1 MLTYS
6 RDRGVSRDT
15 EGSMMTSGSMQ
26 RPSPDRWTGEER
38 RVGGER
44 RRGRVYRFIDRR
56 SGFDRR
62 RRYPV
67 LGTMRDHPWLLI
79 VVLALVNA
87 LSLIDGLLTAAELA
101 FGLADE
107 GNPVLRSL
115 IDADPLLAVAFK
127 VGIVIVVS
135 VGIWRGRHL
144 RVMLAL
150 SLLALAA
157 YAGVLAYHL
166 GFLSGSGVF

>member
-1 MLTYS
+1 
-6 RDRGVSRDT
+6 
-15 EGSMMTSGSMQ
+15 MTSTGKH
-26 RPSPDRWTGEER
+26 RPSPLPWTGEDR

-44 RRGRVYRFIDRR
+44 RTRRVYRFIDRR

-62 RRYPV
+62 RRYPI
-67 LGTMRDHPWLLI
+67 LGTMRDHPWLL
-79 VVLALVNA
+79 VAVLALVNV
-87 LSLIDGLLTAAELA
+87 LSLIDGLLTAAELT

-107 GNPVLRSL
+107 GNPVLRTL
-115 IDADPLLAVAFK
+115 IEADPLLAVAFK

-150 SLLALAA
+150 SLIAVAA
-157 YAGVLAYHL
+157 YAGVLAYHV

>member
-1 MLTYS
+1 
-6 RDRGVSRDT
+6 
-15 EGSMMTSGSMQ
+15 MTSSSEQ
-26 RPSPDRWTGEER
+26 RPSLNGWTGEER
-38 RVGGER
+38 RVSGER
-44 RRGRVYRFIDRR
+44 RTRRVYRFIDRR
-56 SGFDRR
+56 CGFDRR
-62 RRYPV
+62 RRYPI

-79 VVLALVNA
+79 AVLALVNA

-107 GNPVLRSL
+107 GNPVLRTL
-115 IDADPLLAVAFK
+115 IETDPLLAVAFK

-157 YAGVLAYHL
+157 YAGVLAYHV